1 MGIRKKKKK
10 KKQAREKQE
19 AAVPC
24 CKKHH
29 DLDGPSGLYFTYSD
43 MFGSAKGTR
52 KGQEEKN
59 KVSRDQNK
67 DALRCFG

>member
-1 MGIRKKKKK
+1 MGIKKKKKK

-52 KGQEEKN
+52 KGIRRKKILSVEYQIKMGC
-59 KVSRDQNK
+59 V
-67 DALRCFG
+67 G